1 VDLDI
6 ALQKQEDVLMA
17 LFYACQSAEAER
29 DVALAVKAEP
39 AVEFATS

>member
-1 VDLDI
+1 MDLDI
-6 ALQKQEDVLMA
+6 ALETQEGALMA

-39 AVEFATS
+39 PVETS